1 MHILWLD
8 PFHGGSHAAVAAGY
22 AARSAHRVTLLTLPT
37 TGGWRWRMRGGAVT
51 LAGMAG
57 DLAQRPD
64 LIVASD
70 MLDLA
75 TFRALTSPQLA
86 AIPAVAY
93 FHENQLTY
101 PLPAGRQRDLSFAW
115 INYTSALVAD
125 GILFNSDFHRQEFLA
140 ALPGL
145 LGRYHDF
152 RELESVATIT
162 AKSAVL
168 PPGIDL
174 AALDGA
180 VDADE
185 AADPPTLLW
194 NARWDYDK
202 QPGVFFEAL
211 ELLAAQGFA
220 FRLVVVGEQ
229 IDPRDA
235 AYLAAKERWAAQTV
249 HWGYAPSRAAYAALL
264 RRSSLVVST
273 AIQEFF
279 GIGILEAMYC
289 GCAPVLPKRLNYPA
303 LLPSNLHADWLYT
316 GAAEGLA
323 AALAQ
328 ALTRCRHVPR
338 NTWRNLA
345 APYDWSVLA
354 AHYDALLGQWGGEEA
369 GTRG

>member
-22 AARSAHRVTLLTLPT
+22 AAHSNHRVTLLTLPT

-51 LAGMAG
+51 LARMAG

-64 LIVASD
+64 RIVASA

-75 TFRALTSPQLA
+75 TFRALTNAQFA
-86 AIPAVAY
+86 GIPTAVY

-125 GILFNSDFHRQEFLA
+125 RLFFNSAFHRQEFLA

-152 RELESVATIT
+152 RELETIT
-162 AKSAVL
+162 TIAAKSAVL
-168 PPGIDL
+168 SPGIDL
-174 AALDGA
+174 ASLDGPSA
-180 VDADE
+180 TEEEE
-185 AADPPTLLW
+185 AAGPPTLLW

-202 QPGVFFEAL
+202 QPGVFLAAL
-211 ELLAAQGFA
+211 ELLAAQGHA

-229 IDPRDA
+229 IDPRDT
-235 AYLAAKERWAAQTV
+235 AYLAAKERWAAQTL

-264 RRSSLVVST
+264 RRSSIVVST

-279 GIGILEAMYC
+279 GIGIIEAMYC
-289 GCAPVLPKRLNYPA
+289 GCAPVLPQRLNYPA
-303 LLPSNLHADWLYT
+303 LLPAQLHADWLYT
-316 GAAEGLA
+316 GEAEGLT

-338 NTWRNLA
+338 STWRNLA
-345 APYDWSVLA
+345 AAYDWAVLA
-354 AHYDALLGQWGGEEA
+354 GQYDAALEMREA
-369 GTRG
+369 